1 MKAGGDAR
9 AVQFG
14 SSSWQR
20 AAQAW
25 KNPIFFL
32 FFFFTFR
39 RCQLGLDA
47 GNAALLRQP
56 RSCHAG
62 NADESIN
69 LPEPRAASHV
79 CEVNGIKPNKTGA
92 WRKG

>member
-1 MKAGGDAR
+1 MLRPCSSVAAAGSELPRLGKIR
-9 AVQFG
+9 
-14 SSSWQR
+14 
-20 AAQAW
+20 
-25 KNPIFFL
+25 FF
-32 FFFFTFR
+32 FNFFFTFR